1 MSLQWELYNLK
12 CALTQMA
19 NYYITADPKNFY
31 IYQETF
37 QNLYELCPKY
47 HDTKEMM
54 DIKQR
59 YDSLLEKAIIKFEM
73 EEKKSK

>member
-1 MSLQWELYNLK
+1 
-12 CALTQMA
+12 MA
-19 NYYITADPKNFY
+19 NYYITIDPKNFY

-47 HDTKEMM
+47 HGTPEMK

-59 YDSLLEKAIIKFEM
+59 YDSLLEKAIIKFK
-73 EEKKSK
+73 EEKKK